1 MLLLDARTGS
11 DALFTLYGR
20 RDICQFCPAFEWSF
34 CNEGWL
40 VHEGLYRRLT
50 SLSRVEL
57 STLVVDLRG
66 TGDTF
71 FRRSHGTK
79 LFMVQETENDT
90 RKTFRRLCDSDE
102 HVCIAH
108 RPKTRIVIPL
118 FLIITVCRKGRSR
131 LYTYALY
138 TVTFVKAHVLTFKR

>member
-20 RDICQFCPAFEWSF
+20 RDICQFCPE
-34 CNEGWL
+34 
-40 VHEGLYRRLT
+40 YRRLT

-66 TGDTF
+66 TRDTF
-71 FRRSHGTK
+71 FRRSHGTM
-79 LFMVQETENDT
+79 LLMVQETENDI
-90 RKTFRRLCDSDE
+90 RKTFRRRCDSDE
-102 HVCIAH
+102 HVGIAH

-118 FLIITVCRKGRSR
+118 FLIITVSRKGRSR

-138 TVTFVKAHVLTFKR
+138 TVTFVKAHILTFKR